1 MRGMC
6 LRNAGKKIDF
16 PIAVCY
22 SECVV
27 SARKPY
33 VGKERVSGREE
44 YRMIAYS
51 EDRQFQAEE
60 LGALFSS
67 VQWESA
73 RYPERLTRAMQGY
86 SLVISAREEGR
97 LVGLLAAMDDGE
109 MTAYIHY
116 LLVAPDQQRRGIGR
130 ELIARAQSHYAGYE
144 RIVLHSEGNSEAFY
158 RSLGFATMNAVSM
171 IYYPQD
177 KKQ

>member
-6 LRNAGKKIDF
+6 LPNTGQKIDF

-22 SECVV
+22 SECVA
-27 SARKPY
+27 SAYKPY
-33 VGKERVSGREE
+33 VGKEKSIRARGISNDRIFGGQTISGRGT
-44 YRMIAYS
+44 RCT
-51 EDRQFQAEE
+51 
-60 LGALFSS
+60 FSS

-116 LLVAPDQQRRGIGR
+116 LLVAPDQQRRGIGK

>member
-1 MRGMC
+1 
-6 LRNAGKKIDF
+6 
-16 PIAVCY
+16 
-22 SECVV
+22 
-27 SARKPY
+27 
-33 VGKERVSGREE
+33 
-44 YRMIAYS
+44 MIAYS

-73 RYPERLTRAMQGY
+73 RYPERLARAMQGY

-116 LLVAPDQQRRGIGR
+116 LLVAPDQQRRGIGK
-130 ELIARAQSHYAGYE
+130 ELIARAQEHYTGYE

>member
-1 MRGMC
+1 
-6 LRNAGKKIDF
+6 
-16 PIAVCY
+16 
-22 SECVV
+22 
-27 SARKPY
+27 
-33 VGKERVSGREE
+33 
-44 YRMIAYS
+44 MIAYS

-158 RSLGFATMNAVSM
+158 RSLGFATMKAVSM
-171 IYYPQD
+171 IYYPPD